1 MASNPKG
8 EVSPVNDIVRS
19 SPVRQLSTIAV
30 VMLVPIILIG
40 LVLGVSYRSEAT
52 RRGLAQGQSE
62 AVILAESVI
71 EPILS
76 GQPLSKGLTP
86 LERTRMRT
94 LSTEMVKN
102 RSVQRLRLRDLQ
114 GNVIFS
120 NDGSGF
126 HQVIEDD
133 ALDAAHGETVV
144 QLTHLNS
151 DAVDI
156 GRVRGLS
163 VEVYLPLY
171 VGAPSNRVGVLEIYL
186 PYTPISDDVSAGIH
200 SLYRNLAVSLALLY
214 LIVFGISL
222 WVGRGLRR
230 QVRVNRFQAEHDA
243 LTGLSNRAHFRA
255 IGGAE
260 LRAGERNGRCTT
272 IAVIDLD
279 RFKEVNDTL
288 GHQNGDLLLT
298 ILAERIA
305 REVRLPHTVARF
317 GGDEFGVILSGVDTP
332 FDTLYQL
339 REVIQSE
346 VLVSGLPLSVEASIG
361 YAVAPTDG
369 TSIDDLLQL
378 ADMAM
383 YAAKNERS
391 GVAGFD
397 VSQNHYDASQLTLV
411 AELRHAIASDQ
422 LVLHY
427 QPKIDLREHRVGGV
441 EALVRWQHPQQG
453 LLFPDRFIP
462 LVEQTDLIDE
472 LSLWVIGQA
481 LKDLHEFS
489 TYDED
494 FHMAVNVSVRN
505 LGRIGFADQVLDAL
519 RDAQF
524 EPQRLTIEVTETALM
539 ADPTRTEDALTQM
552 SDAGV
557 RISIDDF
564 GSGQTSLG
572 MLANLP
578 IAELKIDRSFIQ
590 DVQSI
595 PEHAAIV
602 RSMVE
607 LGHQL
612 GLGVVAEGVET
623 QMELSVVASTGCD
636 VVQGYHFARPMPI
649 DQLKPW
655 LETASSVTF

>member
-1 MASNPKG
+1 
-8 EVSPVNDIVRS
+8 
-19 SPVRQLSTIAV
+19 
-30 VMLVPIILIG
+30 MLVPVLLIG

-62 AVILAESVI
+62 AVILAESAI
-71 EPILS
+71 EPLLN
-76 GQPLSKGLTP
+76 GQPLAKGLTP
-86 LERTRMRT
+86 LELTRMHA
-94 LSTEMVKN
+94 LATEMVTN
-102 RSVQRLRLRDLQ
+102 RSIQRLRLRDLR

-120 NDGSGF
+120 DDGSGF
-126 HQVIEDD
+126 HQAIEDE
-133 ALDAAHGETVV
+133 ALDAAHGRTVV
-144 QLTHLNS
+144 LLTHLNS
-151 DAVDI
+151 DSVDS
-156 GRVRGLS
+156 GKVRGLS

-171 VGAPSNRVGVLEIYL
+171 VGAASNRVGVLEIYL
-186 PYTPISDDVSAGIH
+186 PYTPISEDVSASIH
-200 SLYRNLAVSLALLY
+200 SLYRNLALSLALLY
-214 LIVFGISL
+214 LIVFGISF
-222 WVGRGLRR
+222 WVGRRLRR

-243 LTGLSNRAHFRA
+243 LTGLPNRAHFRVL
-255 IGGAE
+255 GETE
-260 LRAGERNGRCTT
+260 LRAGGRGGRCTT

-298 ILAERIA
+298 MLAERIA
-305 REVRLPHTVARF
+305 QEVQPPHIVARF
-317 GGDEFGVILSGVDTP
+317 GGDEFGVILSDADAP
-332 FDTLYQL
+332 YDALCQL
-339 REVIQSE
+339 REVIQNE
-346 VLVSGLPLSVEASIG
+346 VIVRGLPLSVEASIG
-361 YAVAPTDG
+361 FAVAPIDG

-383 YAAKNERS
+383 YVAKNERS
-391 GVAGFD
+391 GVAGYD

-411 AELRHAIASDQ
+411 AELRHAMASDQ

-427 QPKIDLREHRVGGV
+427 QPKIDLRDHRVSGV
-441 EALVRWQHPQQG
+441 EALVRWQHPDQG
-453 LLFPDRFIP
+453 LIFPDRFIP

-472 LSLWVIGQA
+472 LSLWVIAQA

-489 TYDED
+489 TYDPD
-494 FHMAVNVSVRN
+494 FHVAVNVSVRN
-505 LGRIGFADQVLDAL
+505 LGRIGFAAQVLSAL
-519 RDAQF
+519 RDAHV
-524 EPQRLTIEVTETALM
+524 EPQRLTVEVTETALM
-539 ADPTRTEDALTQM
+539 ADSARTADSLTQM

-572 MLANLP
+572 MLAVLP
-578 IAELKIDRSFIQ
+578 IAELKIDRSFVQ
-590 DVQSI
+590 EVQSV

-655 LETASSVTF
+655 LATASSVTF